1 MAGLALLTQLGHP
14 NCSSPRSVHTKGLH
28 DPIKVI
34 AIIPTNLDLKIIQL
48 LVLKVAYAISPG
60 ILGSMKIL
68 FFKNTKHINLF
79 MC

>member
-1 MAGLALLTQLGHP
+1 MELLTQLGHP
-14 NCSSPRSVHTKGLH
+14 NCSSPRSVHIKGLQ

-34 AIIPTNLDLKIIQL
+34 AIIPTNLDIKIIQL
-48 LVLKVAYAISPG
+48 FGLKEAYAISPR
-60 ILGSMKIL
+60 ILDSMKIL